1 MFFIFSMIYD
11 FCLLQSLYKLQGN
24 EQSTREKQGME
35 RMKDR
40 LSKNPFLKIFIYRVY
55 KKFYSFTFVQKKK
68 IIYLKLTIA

>member
-1 MFFIFSMIYD
+1 
-11 FCLLQSLYKLQGN
+11 
-24 EQSTREKQGME
+24 ME